1 MHRRWGRIKVRYMK
15 VEKRIT
21 ALLLSAVIILGLT
34 ACSGG
39 TKLKIEQPKS
49 VSAVDN
55 DAEEPVTVAI
65 ESSENVNGKRFAF
78 TLTEFTEHYNSIK
91 KMIGDNDLIIMNKWS
106 KMGVPETDNH
116 GVEIQY
122 YYYDDEN
129 VNITATVETESGK
142 LMNIG
147 VGTTMSNFMAQE
159 SGENNSDDI
168 IRKAAVVTAA
178 AGSFGTDKID
188 TLQDVFYQLATGS
201 EDSLWYEGFVFTL
214 STKDDKQ
221 DSKNGV
227 MLFRVFPISAELKKE
242 WKLTEYKK

>member
-1 MHRRWGRIKVRYMK
+1 MK
-15 VEKRIT
+15 IAKRIT
-21 ALLLSAVIILGLT
+21 ALLLSAVILLGLT

-39 TKLKIEQPKS
+39 AKLKIDQPKS
-49 VSAVDN
+49 ISAADD
-55 DAEEPVTVAI
+55 DAEPVTTAI
-65 ESSENVNGKRFAF
+65 EPSENVNGKRFAF
-78 TLTEFTEHYNSIK
+78 TLAEFTERYNSTK
-91 KMIGDNDLIIMNKWS
+91 KLIGDQDLIIMEKWS

-122 YYYDDEN
+122 YYYDGEN
-129 VNITATVETESGK
+129 VNITATVETESNK

-168 IRKAAVVTAA
+168 LRKAAVAA
-178 AGSFGTDKID
+178 DSAGSFGTDKID

-214 STKDDKQ
+214 STQENKQ

-227 MLFRVFPISAELKKE
+227 VLFRVFPISMDLKKE
-242 WKLTEYKK
+242 WKLTEYKPANK